1 MSVSGLL
8 SELNP
13 AQQQAIEHVN
23 GPLLILAGAGTGKTR
38 TITRRVAHLVLNR
51 GVAPSRIL
59 AITFTNKAAGEMRK
73 RIATWVPHT
82 GMWVGTFHATCARM
96 LRMQPEPIGRSRDF
110 TIIDID
116 DRRKLLRQ
124 LIKDQGWDPQVFR
137 PRKFEG
143 LISGWKQR
151 RLVPASAQEQ
161 ASMYG
166 MEEER
171 CAIVY
176 GKYETA
182 LARQDCLD
190 FDDLLW
196 KGLLL
201 IEQDENGQRQW
212 VDRFEHVVVDEYQDT
227 NEIQYEMVK
236 KLSKTTR
243 NLAVCGDPDQSIY
256 RWRGADIE
264 NILRFDKDYPDA
276 TVVRLEQN
284 YRSVGN
290 VLKAAQHV
298 IANNSSRKE
307 KDLITD
313 REDGP
318 PLGLTDGHD
327 EEHEANQ
334 VSIKVAA
341 WVRNGTPAQEVAVF
355 YRTNSCSRSLEAA
368 FTRLQIPY
376 QIVGGLSFFERRE
389 IKDLVAYARL
399 VVNPKDDVALQRVIN
414 VPPRGIGATTLD
426 RIRAYS
432 NEHVEPM
439 LISIQREEVR
449 SAIRG
454 PGKKGVL
461 KFLSIYD
468 KIRVEVHK
476 AEIALRTII
485 ERSGYRRFAEA
496 LDTTEDVDRGENID
510 ELLAFAA
517 EYDSREEGGLRGF
530 LEEIS
535 LLTDVDR
542 WKEGAERVSLMTVHA
557 AKGLEFD
564 RVAVVGLEEGLFPHA
579 RSFEDP
585 EGLEEERRLF
595 YVALT
600 RAREE
605 LLLSHCRMRFRTGAP
620 GPTTPSRFLREL
632 PEDVLPDRA
641 FAQEHGNVSSTRL
654 HFTSSGSHDS
664 SGFTFGATS
673 AQEEE
678 VAEEGTDLEADDL
691 VVHPVFG
698 EGSVVRIQGTG
709 ANARIVVEFERT
721 GEQRTLL
728 MAYSMLEKLG

>member
-678 VAEEGTDLEADDL
+678 VVEEGTDLEADDL